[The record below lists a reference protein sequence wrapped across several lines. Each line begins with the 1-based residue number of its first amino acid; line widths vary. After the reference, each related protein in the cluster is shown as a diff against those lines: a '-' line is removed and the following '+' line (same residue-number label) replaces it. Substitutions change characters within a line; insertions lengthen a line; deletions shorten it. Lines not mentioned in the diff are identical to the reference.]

1 MVKIDLITGFLGS
14 GKTTFIRKYAQY
26 LMEQGMNIGILE
38 NDYGAVN
45 VDMMLLQDLLGDNC
59 ELEMVAGG
67 CDKDCHRRRFK
78 TKLIAMGM
86 CGYDRVLVEPSGI
99 FDVDEFFDALREEPL
114 DQWYEIGNVIAI
126 VDAKLEKELS
136 DEADFILASEVAD
149 AGCILL
155 SHADETTAEEMD
167 ATVAHINE
175 ALEKIHCKRRL
186 EKEILRKSTPQ
197 LTSEDLH
204 RIMSSGYVMENYE
217 KMDLEEHSGF
227 ESQYFMNVP
236 MTAEKMQKVAKEI
249 LEDSSCGAVF
259 RIKGFIKAEDN
270 SWIQL
275 NATHNGVRME
285 PIQEGQEVIIVIGE
299 CIKSKRYYSV
309 RMNNTNVQYNVQKYT
324 IYSINSHEQT
334 EKSRKNRKMQL
345 FVKKY

>member
-45 VDMMLLQDLLGDNC
+45 VDMMLLQDLMGDNC

-197 LTSEDLH
+197 LTSEDFH

-299 CIKSKRYYSV
+299 HLQRDRIEAYIGAESV
-309 RMNNTNVQYNVQKYT
+309 
-324 IYSINSHEQT
+324 
-334 EKSRKNRKMQL
+334 
-345 FVKKY
+345 

>member
-45 VDMMLLQDLLGDNC
+45 VDMMLLQDLMGDNC

-155 SHADETTAEEMD
+155 SHADATAEEMD

-186 EKEILRKSTPQ
+186 GKEILRKSTPQ

-236 MTAEKMQKVAKEI
+236 MTAEKLQKVAKEI

-299 CIKSKRYYSV
+299 HLRRERIDAYIGVESV
-309 RMNNTNVQYNVQKYT
+309 
-324 IYSINSHEQT
+324 
-334 EKSRKNRKMQL
+334 
-345 FVKKY
+345 

>member
-26 LMEQGMNIGILE
+26 LMNQGMNIGILE

-45 VDMMLLQDLLGDNC
+45 VDMMLLQDLMGDNC

-299 CIKSKRYYSV
+299 HLQRDRIEAYIGAESV
-309 RMNNTNVQYNVQKYT
+309 
-324 IYSINSHEQT
+324 
-334 EKSRKNRKMQL
+334 
-345 FVKKY
+345 

>member
-1 MVKIDLITGFLGS
+1 MNNIQIFQNEQFGKVRIAMNESNEPLFCLADVCGVIGIANARNVRSRLEEDDVRQMDTIDSLGRNQQV
-14 GKTTFIRKYAQY
+14 TFITESGLYDVIIRSDSEKAKPFRKWVTSEV
-26 LMEQGMNIGILE
+26 LPSIRKH
-38 NDYGAVN
+38 GAYMTS
-45 VDMMLLQDLLGDNC
+45 D
-59 ELEMVAGG
+59 
-67 CDKDCHRRRFK
+67 
-78 TKLIAMGM
+78 T
-86 CGYDRVLVEPSGI
+86 
-99 FDVDEFFDALREEPL
+99 
-114 DQWYEIGNVIAI
+114 
-126 VDAKLEKELS
+126 LEKALTS
-136 DEADFILASEVAD
+136 PDFLIQLAINLKEA
-149 AGCILL
+149 
-155 SHADETTAEEMD
+155 TAEEMD

-186 EKEILRKSTPQ
+186 GKEILRKSTPQ

-299 CIKSKRYYSV
+299 HLRRERIDAYIGVESV
-309 RMNNTNVQYNVQKYT
+309 
-324 IYSINSHEQT
+324 
-334 EKSRKNRKMQL
+334 
-345 FVKKY
+345 

>member
-26 LMEQGMNIGILE
+26 LMNQGMNIGILE

-45 VDMMLLQDLLGDNC
+45 VDMMLLQDLMGDNC

-86 CGYDRVLVEPSGI
+86 CEYDRVLVEPSGI

-175 ALEKIHCKRRL
+175 ALEKIHCKRRI

-299 CIKSKRYYSV
+299 HLQRDRIEAYIGAESV
-309 RMNNTNVQYNVQKYT
+309 
-324 IYSINSHEQT
+324 
-334 EKSRKNRKMQL
+334 
-345 FVKKY
+345 

>member
-299 CIKSKRYYSV
+299 HLQQDRIEAYIGAESV
-309 RMNNTNVQYNVQKYT
+309 
-324 IYSINSHEQT
+324 
-334 EKSRKNRKMQL
+334 
-345 FVKKY
+345 

>member
-1 MVKIDLITGFLGS
+1 
-14 GKTTFIRKYAQY
+14 
-26 LMEQGMNIGILE
+26 
-38 NDYGAVN
+38 
-45 VDMMLLQDLLGDNC
+45 
-59 ELEMVAGG
+59 MVAGG

-155 SHADETTAEEMD
+155 SHADEATAEEMD
-167 ATVAHINE
+167 ATVSHINE
-175 ALEKIHCKRRL
+175 ALEKIHCKRRI

-299 CIKSKRYYSV
+299 HLQRDRIEAYIGAESV
-309 RMNNTNVQYNVQKYT
+309 
-324 IYSINSHEQT
+324 
-334 EKSRKNRKMQL
+334 
-345 FVKKY
+345 